1 MEKLVLKAG
10 IRKINTKSDKN
21 KLRKDGIVPGVY
33 YSKHDQPVSISIA
46 ENLINPLVFT
56 AETHLISLQLDEGQE
71 HDCIIK
77 DVQFDPVTD
86 KVVHFDLLGLTSGET
101 FQLEVPI
108 QFIGSPVGI
117 KEGGVLHQFLHKL
130 EVECLPKDIPQHLEI
145 NIQDLSIGDSIHVK
159 DLKFENIEVLN
170 DEDTVIISVTHPKV
184 ETEPVVAEEGVVEGE
199 ESAEPELI
207 GKGKADKEEDQGEDK
222 DK

>member
-1 MEKLVLKAG
+1 MEKVVLKVDV
-10 IRKINTKSDKN
+10 RKTNTKSDKN
-21 KLRKDGIVPGVY
+21 KLRNSGMVPGVY
-33 YSKHDQPVSISIA
+33 YSKHDQPVSISVA

-56 AETHLISLQLDEGQE
+56 SETHLISLQLDAGQE

-86 KVVHFDLLGLTSGET
+86 KVIHFDLLGLTSGET

-108 QFIGSPVGI
+108 QFVGSPVGI

-159 DLKFENIEVLN
+159 DLKFENIEIVN
-170 DEDTVIISVTHPKV
+170 EDTVIVSVTHPKV
-184 ETEPVVAEEGVVEGE
+184 EAEPVAAEEGVVEGE
-199 ESAEPELI
+199 EVAEPEVI
-207 GKGKADKEEDQGEDK
+207 GKGKADKEEEDEEK
-222 DK
+222 

>member
-1 MEKLVLKAG
+1 MEKVVLKAG
-10 IRKINTKSDKN
+10 VRKINTKSDKN
-21 KLRKDGIVPGVY
+21 KLRKDGIIPGVY

-86 KVVHFDLLGLTSGET
+86 KVVHFDLLGLTSGEI

-108 QFIGSPVGI
+108 QFIGSPAGI

-145 NIQDLSIGDSIHVK
+145 NIQDLAIGDSIHVK

-184 ETEPVVAEEGVVEGE
+184 EAEPVVAEEGVVEGE
-199 ESAEPELI
+199 ESAEPEVI
-207 GKGKADKEEDQGEDK
+207 GKGKADKVEDQGEDK

>member
-1 MEKLVLKAG
+1 MEKLVLIAD

-184 ETEPVVAEEGVVEGE
+184 EAEPVVAEEGVVEGE

>member
-184 ETEPVVAEEGVVEGE
+184 EAEPVVAEEGVVEGE

>member
-1 MEKLVLKAG
+1 MEKVVLKAG
-10 IRKINTKSDKN
+10 VRKTNIRSERNE
-21 KLRKDGIVPGVY
+21 LRKSGMVPGVY
-33 YSKHDQPVSISIA
+33 YSKHDKPVSISIA

-56 AETHLISLQLDEGQE
+56 SETHLISLQLDAGQE

-86 KVVHFDLLGLTSGET
+86 RVIHFDLLGLTSGET

-108 QFIGSPVGI
+108 QFIGTPVGI

-130 EVECLPKDIPQHLEI
+130 EVECLPKDIPQHLEV
-145 NIQDLSIGDSIHVK
+145 NIQDLAIGDSIHIK
-159 DLKFENIEVLN
+159 DVKFENIEILN
-170 DEDTVIISVTHPKV
+170 DEDTVIVSVTHPKV
-184 ETEPVVAEEGVVEGE
+184 EAEPVAVEEEAIEGE
-199 ESAEPELI
+199 ESAEPEVI
-207 GKGKADKEEDQGEDK
+207 GKGKADKEEDKDEGK